1 MGIIKVVEYNGPD
14 PHDAFAWKYSDKT
27 RASDELSTW
36 TQLVVREA
44 QEAILFKNGQA
55 FDLFTAGRYTLST
68 NNIPL
73 LSAFINLPYGGESP
87 FKAEVWF
94 VNKLYS
100 LDVKW
105 GTPSP
110 IQIQDPR
117 YGVWLPVRSYGQ
129 FGIRIADSRQFLL
142 KLVGSLGSFTKEN
155 ISQFFKGLLIT
166 RIKDLVSNYMITE
179 RKGILELNAYLNEI
193 SYHMEEELRPVLEDY
208 GIELVNFFVNSINVP
223 EDDTVVIQLK
233 NALAKRAEMDILGY
247 SYQQQRSFDTL
258 EKAASN
264 EGNGAG
270 LMQAGIG
277 LGMGVGVGGALGQT
291 AAHITKNL
299 STEGQEKLTEKSK
312 VCSNC
317 GTPFNPDARFC
328 FQCGRK
334 INMCGSCGHDFP
346 NNAAKCPECGAPAP
360 ALCPQCGHTIDSDM
374 KFCPFCGMEIK
385 RICPSCGK
393 NVEIDARF
401 CPSCGQKIDED
412 SAS

>member
-1 MGIIKVVEYNGPD
+1 M
-14 PHDAFAWKYSDKT
+14 
-27 RASDELSTW
+27 
-36 TQLVVREA
+36 
-44 QEAILFKNGQA
+44 
-55 FDLFTAGRYTLST
+55 
-68 NNIPL
+68 
-73 LSAFINLPYGGESP
+73 
-87 FKAEVWF
+87 
-94 VNKLYS
+94 
-100 LDVKW
+100 
-105 GTPSP
+105 
-110 IQIQDPR
+110 
-117 YGVWLPVRSYGQ
+117 
-129 FGIRIADSRQFLL
+129 
-142 KLVGSLGSFTKEN
+142 
-155 ISQFFKGLLIT
+155 
-166 RIKDLVSNYMITE
+166 
-179 RKGILELNAYLNEI
+179 
-193 SYHMEEELRPVLEDY
+193 
-208 GIELVNFFVNSINVP
+208 
-223 EDDTVVIQLK
+223 IQLK

>member
-223 EDDTVVIQLK
+223 EDDPVVIQLK

-317 GTPFNPDARFC
+317 GTPFN
-328 FQCGRK
+328 
-334 INMCGSCGHDFP
+334 
-346 NNAAKCPECGAPAP
+346 
-360 ALCPQCGHTIDSDM
+360 LCPQCGHTIDSDM